1 MCRPRTAA
9 ARKNT
14 HIQSECIKQTNN
26 RWHISD
32 TYCNSQL
39 TPNLPSAPPPPA
51 HTGQVP
57 DDSAKGKDIVTQTEN
72 VLAQIDALLAR
83 AGSDKTKILSAQVTV
98 QLVF

>member
-1 MCRPRTAA
+1 MAHLR
-9 ARKNT
+9 
-14 HIQSECIKQTNN
+14 
-26 RWHISD
+26 
-32 TYCNSQL
+32 YLLQL
-39 TPNLPSAPPPPA
+39 TVDTQLAIRPPPPA